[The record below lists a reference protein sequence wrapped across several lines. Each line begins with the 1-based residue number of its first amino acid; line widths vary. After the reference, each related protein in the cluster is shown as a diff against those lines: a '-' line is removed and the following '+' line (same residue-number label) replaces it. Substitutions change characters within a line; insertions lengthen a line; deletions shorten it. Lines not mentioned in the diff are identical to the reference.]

1 MLPAWYLEFSQLGK
15 GVAIWIDAYGAE
27 ICFLPMLLGAQ
38 CRVVQMDTAW
48 RSSLQGWMVGKVV
61 GWRGMDEHHPQDTE
75 GPFPCVAQEGTGLPP
90 VFSSGV
96 STRDIFW
103 GIRPVFPITFS
114 PMPQKGILKGSVKSH
129 SFVPHFLLSTEM

>member
-27 ICFLPMLLGAQ
+27 ICFSPMLLGAQ

-61 GWRGMDEHHPQDTE
+61 GWRGMDPAHHPQDMK
-75 GPFPCVAQEGTGLPP
+75 GPFPCVAQEGTDLPP
-90 VFSSGV
+90 VLPSGFSTCDFLGHKTCV
-96 STRDIFW
+96 SNYIFPHAPEGDIE
-103 GIRPVFPITFS
+103 R
-114 PMPQKGILKGSVKSH
+114 
-129 SFVPHFLLSTEM
+129 EC